1 MGVLVKRAMLISKMR
16 KLDGYNTE
24 MMRDT
29 TLEVMHVQ
37 ERKIKTEKY

>member
-24 MMRDT
+24 M
-29 TLEVMHVQ
+29 HVQ